1 MKNIKKDKIK
11 KRQMIPT
18 IVITKTKTKISKKNK
33 KKLVLNEYAGCI
45 AKMKEANQVITTNM
59 RKGWQ
64 DV

>member
-18 IVITKTKTKISKKNK
+18 IVITKTKTKITKKNK

-59 RKGWQ
+59 RKG
-64 DV
+64 

>member
-1 MKNIKKDKIK
+1 
-11 KRQMIPT
+11 MIPT
-18 IVITKTKTKISKKNK
+18 IVITKTKTKITKKNK

-59 RKGWQ
+59 RKGQQ